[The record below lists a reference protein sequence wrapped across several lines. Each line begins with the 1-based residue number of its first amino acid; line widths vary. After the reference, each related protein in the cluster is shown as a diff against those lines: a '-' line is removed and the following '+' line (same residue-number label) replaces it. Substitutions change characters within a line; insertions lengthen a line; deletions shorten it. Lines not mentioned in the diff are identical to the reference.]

1 MKKASLIIAILTAI
15 IFSGCFAD
23 PKEANNENFTK
34 AINEYL
40 TSSKQKLN
48 CFNIGNGFPKEAYI
62 NEQRMKEYENI
73 GLLKSKTMKVEIRN
87 MFLMTTTNKKEYKD
101 ALVYDLTDAAK
112 AFYKNGRV
120 CVGKVKVDEIIN
132 FTDPSEMM
140 GQEVSTVK
148 YKYLISDLPVWLKK
162 APEPKVK
169 KDVLILSGKGWIHS
183 KLF

>member
-1 MKKASLIIAILTAI
+1 MKNTNIIFYVLASI

-40 TSSKQKLN
+40 TSDKQRLN
-48 CFNIGNGFPKEAYI
+48 CFNIGKGFPKEAFTT
-62 NEQRMKEYENI
+62 EQAMKDYESI

-120 CVGKVKVDEIIN
+120 CVGKVKVDEILN
-132 FTDPSEMM
+132 FTAPSELM

-148 YKYLISDLPVWLKK
+148 YKYENTHNPLQ
-162 APEPKVK
+162 
-169 KDVLILSGKGWIHS
+169 
-183 KLF
+183 